1 MLQPIGSYVA
11 PIVTVRTATLLAEIT
26 ADSNGSLLE
35 ELTDNLFGAIPGVQ
49 RYAHDR
55 VSVSGNE
62 KIDLACSNTRAE
74 DGLAR
79 FGSDLLVECKS
90 QGDPVSALDVNWF
103 ATELR
108 RRQQNLG
115 VLIALSGV
123 SGRRAGYP
131 RAGEA
136 EVEGCARE
144 SQQILVLVSE
154 EIAGL
159 QSGNIWRP
167 S

>member
-1 MLQPIGSYVA
+1 MLQHTGSYVA

-55 VSVSGNE
+55 ISVSNE

-90 QGDPVSALDVNWF
+90 QGDQCRPGCQLVCDQ
-103 ATELR
+103 LR
-108 RRQQNLG
+108 RRQNLG
-115 VLIALSGV
+115 VLIALSEC
-123 SGRRAGYP
+123 P
-131 RAGEA
+131 AGERDIR
-136 EVEGCARE
+136 G
-144 SQQILVLVSE
+144 LVKPRSKGVRGKASR
-154 EIAGL
+154 
-159 QSGNIWRP
+159 SWCW
-167 S
+167 